1 MSAKEK
7 STFSHFF
14 KEDAFTK
21 ELIKDAS
28 KKQVEE
34 AGTIKKDAIPEIL
47 ISKDVSEDE
56 STSYWQSLRAFFRN
70 GNNSEGLSDTLSPVI
85 LAPLYTKSL
94 VGSEFPLWLADEKFT
109 GDGDFCLSLREIIS
123 QSLKD
128 IESVEEVNLLNE
140 NIERILHIANTQLQ
154 DKQPQL
160 FQPAIKNILNALEK
174 ELEVTGDEAD
184 KFKNNLQNLISSL
197 PDSGVLLPYSNNT
210 SFQLL
215 EGAMV
220 ATLGQP
226 REKLKQDTAHLASQL
241 NDLLRV
247 ELDNNPKKK
256 SDNSKE
262 SFGFADSMVNF
273 DEISSMSPH
282 GGSVSMAK
290 DKVKRI
296 TAAVKI
302 LDDTATLLSQ
312 QGFVYVDELLYKNT
326 NFDWQNLFDHVKVE
340 AYKKGIG
347 CDTVSDAF
355 EQNVNKWT
363 KLFVAKRIAELE
375 IANNYQADIHD
386 DYFAHFNWQNFS
398 TEELN
403 SCPHFIL
410 IADDIHLFDTE
421 FSKLS
426 TIFTNNIPIK
436 IIAVS
441 KDHYGGTKDAVG
453 LHTQTELGAP

>member
-154 DKQPQL
+154 D
-160 FQPAIKNILNALEK
+160 
-174 ELEVTGDEAD
+174 
-184 KFKNNLQNLISSL
+184 
-197 PDSGVLLPYSNNT
+197 
-210 SFQLL
+210 
-215 EGAMV
+215 
-220 ATLGQP
+220 
-226 REKLKQDTAHLASQL
+226 
-241 NDLLRV
+241 
-247 ELDNNPKKK
+247 
-256 SDNSKE
+256 
-262 SFGFADSMVNF
+262 
-273 DEISSMSPH
+273 
-282 GGSVSMAK
+282 
-290 DKVKRI
+290 
-296 TAAVKI
+296 
-302 LDDTATLLSQ
+302 
-312 QGFVYVDELLYKNT
+312 
-326 NFDWQNLFDHVKVE
+326 
-340 AYKKGIG
+340 
-347 CDTVSDAF
+347 
-355 EQNVNKWT
+355 
-363 KLFVAKRIAELE
+363 
-375 IANNYQADIHD
+375 
-386 DYFAHFNWQNFS
+386 
-398 TEELN
+398 
-403 SCPHFIL
+403 
-410 IADDIHLFDTE
+410 
-421 FSKLS
+421 
-426 TIFTNNIPIK
+426 
-436 IIAVS
+436 
-441 KDHYGGTKDAVG
+441 
-453 LHTQTELGAP
+453 